1 MPTHLFMHMQM
12 HIDRYVQYTQRY
24 MAICASK
31 YTQLILHCCHE
42 KFVGAP
48 YETHTHMPTHLFMH
62 MQMHIDRY
70 VQYTQRYM
78 AICASKYTQLILH
91 CCHEKFVGAP
101 YETHTHMPTHL
112 FMHMQMHID
121 RYVQYTQR
129 YMAICASKYTQLIL
143 HCCHEKF
150 VGAPYETHTHTH
162 TCPHTYSCICRCIL
176 IDMCSIHRDIWPFVQ
191 VSIHN

>member
-1 MPTHLFMHMQM
+1 MHMQM

-121 RYVQYTQR
+121 RYMQYTQR

-162 TCPHTYSCICRCIL
+162 AHTP
-176 IDMCSIHRDIWPFVQ
+176 IHAYADAY
-191 VSIHN
+191 